1 MLLDIFLAVPGP
13 ERHLHAVGQVGLCEQ
28 HQLGQVY
35 PLPGQLGGP
44 VDEAVRRQ
52 EHVEAGVVLAGVRG
66 LVRQVV
72 LLLLP
77 DPLAP
82 ALLLALGAPVGEAAG
97 AADTVLLTLLLTQL
111 MSTQCTHTLAST
123 HLRPH

>member
-1 MLLDIFLAVPGP
+1 M
-13 ERHLHAVGQVGLCEQ
+13 
-28 HQLGQVY
+28 
-35 PLPGQLGGP
+35 
-44 VDEAVRRQ
+44 
-52 EHVEAGVVLAGVRG
+52 EAGVVLAGVRG

-97 AADTVLLTLLLTQL
+97 AADTVLLTLLLPQL
-111 MSTQCTHTLAST
+111 MSTHSAHTHQLASPPAALT
-123 HLRPH
+123 MH

>member
-1 MLLDIFLAVPGP
+1 M
-13 ERHLHAVGQVGLCEQ
+13 
-28 HQLGQVY
+28 
-35 PLPGQLGGP
+35 
-44 VDEAVRRQ
+44 RRQ

-97 AADTVLLTLLLTQL
+97 AADTVLLTLLLPQL
-111 MSTQCTHTLAST
+111 MSTQCTHTPAST